1 MMPKTVPLSLALAA
15 LLFGAAADAAD
26 QTRPG
31 AGNEDAAAT
40 AAASPRVQASMRF
53 LLSQARRIRRQ
64 ALREQTLDAV
74 GNRETCLAH
83 RAGLTTVDQDAIVQ
97 QLVAEGLIAPAD
109 GTSFPGGLR
118 GGVFPPVLD
127 DGSKCPRLPMPFEA
141 APGGAF
147 PSSHHSYPG
156 GLPIHEAFN
165 DRSAVSLADNY
176 RRNYSADSSEES
188 GEEGEEGEATS
199 AAGNA
204 DPAQPFFVDQD
215 VILAAPLWHDW
226 AKPIVFQ
233 WNADGSEFA
242 ELNFGGAGKV
252 DNDGAPGDS
261 RTGGHHIIG
270 VAETMK
276 RGLEPDFVIAQASAH
291 SAPTL
296 GNEYKVVNWLRAAAI
311 LARIDPIARGYLR
324 KDAKGH
330 YRLPALRRT
339 GSIDLNAA
347 TPSQTNLLPE
357 YTLHNLSDAD
367 FSFTIPAVTE
377 SQVVLARV
385 APDFGYDPADTA
397 RYNTRFRNVVFSRVS
412 AERLLSLYSQ
422 GGIEAVSAAVAE
434 LRAQGAL

>member
-1 MMPKTVPLSLALAA
+1 MASKIPSLSLSLALAVS
-15 LLFGAAADAAD
+15 LGGAAALAAD

-40 AAASPRVQASMRF
+40 AAASPRVQAAARF
-53 LLSQARRIRRQ
+53 LLSQARRIGRAR
-64 ALREQTLDAV
+64 LREQTLDAI
-74 GNRETCLAH
+74 GNPRTCLAH
-83 RAGLTTVDQDAIVQ
+83 RAGLTAADQDAIVQ
-97 QLVAEGLIAPAD
+97 QLVAQGLIAPAD
-109 GTSFPGGLR
+109 GASFPGGLR
-118 GGVFPPVLD
+118 AGVFPPVLD
-127 DGSKCPRLPMPFEA
+127 DGTACPRLPMPFAA

-147 PSSHHSYPG
+147 PASHHSYPG

-165 DRSAVSLADNY
+165 DRNAVSLAESY
-176 RRNYSADSSEES
+176 RRNYA
-188 GEEGEEGEATS
+188 
-199 AAGNA
+199 A
-204 DPAQPFFVDQD
+204 DPSGDGSSDAEEAPGGGAKAGQPFYVDQD
-215 VILAAPLWHDW
+215 VVLAAPLWHDW

-242 ELNFGGAGKV
+242 ELNFGGAGKL
-252 DNDGAPGDS
+252 DDGGAAGDS
-261 RTGGHHIIG
+261 RTGGHHILG

-311 LARIDPIARGYLR
+311 VARIDPIARGYLR
-324 KDAKGH
+324 KDAKGRF
-330 YRLPALRRT
+330 RLPALRHT

-367 FSFTIPAVTE
+367 FNFTIPAVAE
-377 SQVVLARV
+377 SQVLLARV
-385 APDFGYDPADTA
+385 APDFGYDPADAA
-397 RYNTRFRNVVFSRVS
+397 RYNTRFRNVILGRIS
-412 AERLLSLYSQ
+412 AERLLSLYDQ
-422 GGIEAVSAAVAE
+422 GGLPAVSAAVAE